1 MDFSSKNYA
10 TCRAVSL
17 FVIKKHCKG
26 TEIPNTMQSKV
37 LKK

>member
-10 TCRAVSL
+10 TCRVVLL
-17 FVIKKHCKG
+17 FSIKKHCKG
-26 TEIPNTMQSKV
+26 TEIFNTMQSKV